1 MIICQLEQT
10 IYSPIDLSS
19 KSKSEMLFQSK
30 NNLPFHMHLVN
41 LPLHEFS
48 KQFLTVLKGWR
59 TSEIKY
65 MKRFF
70 GLTKLTV

>member
-1 MIICQLEQT
+1 
-10 IYSPIDLSS
+10 
-19 KSKSEMLFQSK
+19 
-30 NNLPFHMHLVN
+30 MHLVN